1 MRTEESARPLNGER
15 AVQALR
21 FGPFELDLRSG
32 ELRRSGVLVHLQ
44 PQPSKVLELLA
55 LRAGELVTR
64 EEIQKELWPAGTFVD
79 FEQSLNFCVR
89 QIRSAL
95 GDSAL
100 SPRYLE
106 TLPRRGY
113 RWIGPS
119 ESIVGGQRAAPVTPI
134 GTVAGGAERT
144 GLFAPRVTAPETA
157 TYAHRRWLLAAAAA
171 LALIGLGVLAYLI
184 VQRGPSPVPRF
195 RRLTFSRGFVES
207 ARFTSDGNVVYTAS
221 WEGQPS
227 ALFTVQIENR
237 NARRLDG
244 PGGRLVG
251 ISRSGEAAF
260 LRDATLARAPLAG
273 GPAKEILDN
282 VVQADWLPDGTDFA
296 VVRYHPGRS
305 RIEFPI
311 GTVLCE
317 ALSPTHL
324 RIAPKGDRVAFLEHP
339 IFWDDR
345 GYVTVVDR
353 AGKTTRLSGPWG
365 SIEGLAW
372 SPRGNEV
379 WFTAA
384 RSGSDSAL
392 YAVDLGGHERP
403 LAPAMGRLIL
413 HDVSRDGR
421 ALIERA
427 TVRMETRFRS
437 EEDKEERDLSWLDFT
452 SASDLSPDGRLLLFG
467 ESGEGGGP
475 DYTVFVRRTDGSPP
489 VRIGPGRPMGL
500 SADGKWVL
508 TIPLKDPSHIDLLP
522 TGPGEARTV
531 KDEGIAEY
539 ETAGWHPDGRSF
551 FFTGREKAS
560 GQRRTFLRGLEEAKP
575 RPVTAPGVG
584 LGKYVLTPD
593 GRSLVGGC
601 EAGLCLYPL
610 EGGEPQPLPNIEK
623 GSSPVAVDSHGRLYI
638 RRVSKEKGV
647 ATILRVDLAT
657 GKSTPWKV
665 LGPADRT
672 GFVSVGNVT
681 ISRDGRSYAYS
692 CGRMLSDLYVA
703 EDVR

>member
-1 MRTEESARPLNGER
+1 MRTEESLGPLNGER

-119 ESIVGGQRAAPVTPI
+119 ESMAGGQRAAPLVPI
-134 GTVAGGAERT
+134 GTVGGAGERT
-144 GLFAPRVTAPETA
+144 GLFASRVTTPETA
-157 TYAHRRWLLAAAAA
+157 TYRHRRWLVATATA
-171 LALIGLGVLAYLI
+171 LAVTGLGVIAYLTL
-184 VQRGPSPVPRF
+184 QRGPSPVPRF

-207 ARFTSDGNVVYTAS
+207 ARFTSDGNVVYGAS
-221 WEGQPS
+221 WEGQPP
-227 ALFTVQIENR
+227 ALFTAEVESR
-237 NARRLDG
+237 NSRRLDG

-260 LRDATLARAPLAG
+260 IKEGTLVRAPLAG
-273 GPAKEILDN
+273 GPAKEVLDN
-282 VVQADWLPDGTDFA
+282 VVQADWLPDGSDFA
-296 VVRYHPGRS
+296 VVRYSLGPG

-317 ALSPTHL
+317 ALSPSHI
-324 RIAPKGDRVAFLEHP
+324 RIAPNGERVAFLEHP

-353 AGKTTRLSGPWG
+353 AGKATRLSGPWG

-379 WFTAA
+379 WFTATRA
-384 RSGSDSAL
+384 GSDSAL

-427 TVRMETRFRS
+427 TVRMESRFRS
-437 EEDKEERDLSWLDFT
+437 EDDTDERDLSWLDYT
-452 SASDLSPDGRLLLFG
+452 SVSDLSPDGRLLLFG

-500 SADGKWVL
+500 SADAKWVL

-522 TGPGEARTV
+522 TGPGEARTI

-539 ETAGWHPDGRSF
+539 EMAGWHPDGRSF
-551 FFTGREKAS
+551 FFTGREKGS
-560 GQRRTFLRGLEEAKP
+560 GQRRTYLRGLEEAKP
-575 RPVTAPGVG
+575 RPVTPPGVA
-584 LGKYVLTPD
+584 LWKYALTSD

-601 EAGLCLYPL
+601 KAGLCLYPL
-610 EGGEPQPLPNIEK
+610 EGGEPQPLPNTER
-623 GSSPVAVDSHGRLYI
+623 GSSPVGVDSRGRLYV
-638 RRVSKEKGV
+638 RKGSKEKGV
-647 ATILRVDLAT
+647 ATILRLDLNT
-657 GKSTPWKV
+657 GKSTTWKE
-665 LGPADRT
+665 LGPKDRT
-672 GFVSVGNVT
+672 GFVGVGSITV
-681 ISRDGRSYAYS
+681 SRDGRSYAYS
-692 CGRMLSDLYVA
+692 SARILSDLHVA